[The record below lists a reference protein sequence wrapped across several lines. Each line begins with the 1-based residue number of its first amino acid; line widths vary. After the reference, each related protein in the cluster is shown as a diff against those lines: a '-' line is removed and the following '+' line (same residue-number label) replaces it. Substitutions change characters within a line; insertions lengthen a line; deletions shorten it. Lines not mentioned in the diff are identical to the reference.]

1 MNSSMI
7 GKIEKAHRYARE
19 PERVQVRSMTTTFH
33 GGHDDYAVTLSDGIW
48 SCSCHTF
55 SSHAVGTCAHVMALQ
70 QMLGDMLSDD
80 AKYRHGTSLE
90 EAKEAVPSPI

>member
-19 PERVQVRSMTTTFH
+19 PERIEFSEFQATFE
-33 GGHDDYAVTLSDGIW
+33 GGHDSYLVSFRDNHW

-55 SSHAVGTCAHVMALQ
+55 EAHMVGTCSHVMAMQ
-70 QMLGDMLSDD
+70 QILSPML
-80 AKYRHGTSLE
+80 TE
-90 EAKEAVPSPI
+90 EARFAMDELAAVG